1 MIDNI
6 PPNLLKNGEIFDF
19 DLAMNSYCFPIEDL
33 ISNNFKDFI
42 EKKINGEFINL
53 RKYYCKQEYQEVR
66 NISHKLKSMFQMLGA
81 IRLYK
86 CLEQIQKIID
96 NKELA
101 NLKQNY
107 LVLIKEMDIFIKE
120 LQNFCINI
128 NYPID
133 ESLIEKYEQMMKECD
148 LNDNNSKSTEVTKN
162 NEKGEE
168 NKFDLDNG
176 NIEIDNI
183 NHNNP
188 CCVNNCI
195 IL

>member
-1 MIDNI
+1 
-6 PPNLLKNGEIFDF
+6 
-19 DLAMNSYCFPIEDL
+19 
-33 ISNNFKDFI
+33 
-42 EKKINGEFINL
+42 
-53 RKYYCKQEYQEVR
+53 
-66 NISHKLKSMFQMLGA
+66 MLGA

-107 LVLIKEMDIFIKE
+107 LVLIKEMDIFIKA
-120 LQNFCINI
+120 LKNFTNNI

-133 ESLIEKYEQMMKECD
+133 ESLIETYEQLMKECD

-183 NHNNP
+183 IHNNP

>member
-96 NKELA
+96 NKEFA

-107 LVLIKEMDIFIKE
+107 LVLIKEMDIFIKA
-120 LQNFCINI
+120 LKNFTNNI

-133 ESLIEKYEQMMKECD
+133 ESLIETYEQLMKECD

-168 NKFDLDNG
+168 NKLDLDNG